1 MPMSSIGISQLVAAP
16 LLAAAAAQKEL
27 SKTAVDYINSFIED
41 DKMQSTEFQ
50 FPAGTIRVPTLAL
63 APIPSI
69 AVRQV
74 VIDFQMEV
82 SSASQSKDGEEVKIE
97 GSVSSS
103 ASNTRST
110 NQSAKYQIH
119 VEAGKEE
126 KSEALSRI
134 LDLMAESIE
143 LRQDSAAITEPESKS
158 ESIADQEAAE
168 TDETDQI

>member
-1 MPMSSIGISQLVAAP
+1 MSSIGISQLVAAP

-27 SKTAVDYINSFIED
+27 SKTTVDYINSFIED

-82 SSASQSKDGEEVKIE
+82 SSASQSGDGEEVKIE

-103 ASNTRST
+103 ASNTRS
-110 NQSAKYQIH
+110 H
-119 VEAGKEE
+119 F
-126 KSEALSRI
+126 LS
-134 LDLMAESIE
+134 
-143 LRQDSAAITEPESKS
+143 
-158 ESIADQEAAE
+158 
-168 TDETDQI
+168 